1 MQGNAVMDLDE
12 LPKKKP
18 DIVVGENL
26 DLMSVADLEHRIMAL
41 EAEILRVK
49 AAIAQKQASKSAADA
64 YFRS

>member
-1 MQGNAVMDLDE
+1 MDLDE

-26 DLMSVADLEHRIMAL
+26 DLMSVADLEHRVMAL

-49 AAIAQKQASKSAADA
+49 AAIAQKQTSKSAADA